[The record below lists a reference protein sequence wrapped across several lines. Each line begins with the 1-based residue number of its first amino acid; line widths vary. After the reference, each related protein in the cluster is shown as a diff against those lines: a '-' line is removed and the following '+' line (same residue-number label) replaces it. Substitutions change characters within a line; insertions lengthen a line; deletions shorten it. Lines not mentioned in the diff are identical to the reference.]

1 MTARR
6 IVCLMAIVFTCGS
19 SLSADPTSGFETGNL
34 AGWASAGPVAAVTEQ
49 YSRDFLGLAQPPVTG
64 TWLAAEGNYFAAL
77 WSTDNADADAASLS
91 ASFDAL
97 AGDTLHFQYFFDF
110 SDMAPYY
117 DTAVGLLTWTGGSE
131 ILFEYNTPGYEL
143 ADDENIGWTY
153 VSYTLPITGA
163 YTLQFSTQDGAD
175 SFESILGIDA
185 VAVET
190 IVPAPGAFVLG
201 VIGIGLVNRLRRRR
215 VV

>member
-1 MTARR
+1 
-6 IVCLMAIVFTCGS
+6 
-19 SLSADPTSGFETGNL
+19 
-34 AGWASAGPVAAVTEQ
+34 VTEQ

-77 WSTDNADADAASLS
+77 WSTDNAGADAASLS

-97 AGDTLHFQYFFDF
+97 AGDTLHFRYFFDF
-110 SDMAPYY
+110 GDMAPYY

-131 ILFEYNTPGYEL
+131 VLFEYNTPGYEL
-143 ADDENIGWTY
+143 ADDENIDWTY
-153 VSYTLPITGA
+153 VSYGLPITGA
-163 YTLQFSTQDGAD
+163 YTLQFSTQDGSD

-201 VIGIGLVNRLRRRR
+201 IIGIGLVNRLRRRR
-215 VV
+215 VT